1 MRYAAWLTRPDG
13 TPSPAGP
20 SYVTASG
27 IVHAQRKAAEILE
40 DLQAKGALVGWSIS
54 TITEA
59 P

>member
-27 IVHAQRKAAEILE
+27 IVHAQRKAAEILQ
-40 DLQAKGALVGWSIS
+40 DLQASGALVGWSIS
-54 TITEA
+54 TVTEVT
-59 P
+59 

>member
-40 DLQAKGALVGWSIS
+40 DLQAKGVLVGWSVS
-54 TITEA
+54 TVTEA

>member
-27 IVHAQRKAAEILE
+27 IVHAQRKAAEILQ
-40 DLQAKGALVGWSIS
+40 DLQASGALVGWSIS
-54 TITEA
+54 TVTEA

>member
-27 IVHAQRKAAEILE
+27 IVHAQRRAAEILE
-40 DLQAKGALVGWSIS
+40 DLQAKGVLIDWSIS
-54 TITEA
+54 TVTEA

>member
-1 MRYAAWLTRPDG
+1 MRYATWLIRPDG

-27 IVHAQRKAAEILE
+27 IVHAQRKATEILQ
-40 DLQAKGALVGWSIS
+40 DLQASGALVGWSIS
-54 TITEA
+54 TVTEA